1 MITRS
6 RARYAMIF
14 ILCLI
19 GLLIPLAFATAQGD
33 KGLQNPT
40 QFPTIEKFIEGVLK
54 AVVYLAMPIIALF
67 MVYAGF
73 KYVAARG
80 NESKVSE
87 AHKNFLYV
95 VIGAILILGAWV
107 FATLIGGTV
116 SQLVAP

>member
-1 MITRS
+1 MTSLKHIR
-6 RARYAMIF
+6 RIV
-14 ILCLI
+14 IWL
-19 GLLIPLAFATAQGD
+19 GLSYVLLPALAFAQGAG
-33 KGLQNPT
+33 GLQNPT
-40 QFPTIEKFIEGVLK
+40 NFPSIEKFIEGVLK
-54 AVVYLAMPIIALF
+54 AVVYLAIPVIALF

-116 SQLVAP
+116 SQLVSG

>member
-1 MITRS
+1 MNQYR
-6 RARYAMIF
+6 RF
-14 ILCLI
+14 LWLI
-19 GLLIPLAFATAQGD
+19 IVFVLLPALTHAQT
-33 KGLQNPT
+33 LQNPT

-54 AVVYLAMPIIALF
+54 AVVYLAMPVIALF

-73 KYVAARG
+73 KYVSARG
-80 NESKVSE
+80 DVSKISE